1 MFVTGR
7 RMQRLPLEVQKYMKE
22 LGINVEIAD
31 TVNGL
36 ATFNVLNEE
45 VHTLRHCPV
54 SLKGG

>member
-1 MFVTGR
+1 
-7 RMQRLPLEVQKYMKE
+7 MQRLPVEVQKYMKE

-45 VHTLRHCPV
+45 VHTVCHCSV
-54 SLKGG
+54 SSKGG